1 MRADWELEQACA
13 AQLTFNQPRD
23 ISAKDAL
30 VSQDSRCEVAS
41 SRPKTFLTSTFRCA
55 DLRPI
60 GNESVPK
67 IIMNDTLNLLLNCNQ
82 HFANFKP

>member
-30 VSQDSRCEVAS
+30 VSQDSCCEVAS
-41 SRPKTFLTSTFRCA
+41 SRPKTFLTSTF
-55 DLRPI
+55 
-60 GNESVPK
+60 
-67 IIMNDTLNLLLNCNQ
+67 
-82 HFANFKP
+82 